1 LTTKCNGACCF
12 CNDGSQ
18 RGGHAGGTTMD
29 HGHSHGGEAAAGLL
43 AHDHIGDVPVKGA
56 ALAAGGSRGRAK
68 ASAMNK
74 AARAKLLAAG
84 GFCIL
89 FMIGEVIGGYL
100 AGSLAIMTE

>member
-1 LTTKCNGACCF
+1 
-12 CNDGSQ
+12 
-18 RGGHAGGTTMD
+18 MD

-43 AHDHIGDVPVKGA
+43 AHDHVGDVPVKGA
-56 ALAAGGSRGRAK
+56 ALAAAGSRGRAK
-68 ASAMNK
+68 ASALNK

-100 AGSLAIMTE
+100 AGSLAIMTECVVRPWREI